1 MFRNK
6 LFFEDCCVLM
16 IYLYIQHTY
25 ISSYFILLN
34 SSYPCTYYP
43 VLYPSLSYSVL
54 SFPSLSY
61 SVLLYPSLSYS
72 VLSFPSLSYSV
83 LSCPSLSYSSVL
95 CYPDLSYSILFCPDL
110 SYSVLKLS
118 SPILFSH
125 ILSEVYPIPSYPILC
140 CSDYPI

>member
-43 VLYPSLSYSVL
+43 V
-54 SFPSLSY
+54 
-61 SVLLYPSLSYS
+61 LYPSLSYS